1 MSKKTLPST
10 LIIALLAVCAGLFPA
25 HSATETPAE
34 LLRKEPSSSLPE
46 WVRNQTIYEINVR
59 QYSEEGTFAVVEADL
74 DRIESLGVRTLWL
87 MPIHPI
93 GVLNRKGELGS
104 YYAIQNYLE
113 VNPEF
118 GTKEEFKSFVDAAHA
133 RGMRIILDWGG
144 NLTAWHH
151 PSASAKYP
159 ESLSVRPWPTS
170 GIRGCVRS
178 GTPGWKK

>member
-144 NLTAWHH
+144 QPHRL
-151 PSASAKYP
+151 AS
-159 ESLSVRPWPTS
+159 SIGL
-170 GIRGCVRS
+170 G
-178 GTPGWKK
+178 